1 MKKIKIELSE
11 TYKKLNP
18 ISKLSIKY
26 GILLSFAIMVAAIQ
40 LYILFYGDISNWVM
54 IRTAN
59 ELIECSLGCCL
70 STLISSLI
78 AELVYQKYSQD

>member
-1 MKKIKIELSE
+1 MKKIKNEVLD

-18 ISKLSIKY
+18 ISKISIKY
-26 GILLSFAIMVAAIQ
+26 GILISYAVMVAAIY

-59 ELIECSLGCCL
+59 ELLECSLGCLL
-70 STLISSLI
+70 STFLSAFI
-78 AELVYQKYSQD
+78 AEMVYQKFSS

>member
-1 MKKIKIELSE
+1 MKKIRCEISE
-11 TYKKLNP
+11 TYKKLHP
-18 ISKLSIKY
+18 ISKISIKC
-26 GILLSFAIMVAAIQ
+26 GILLSFAIMVAAIY

-54 IRTAN
+54 IKTAN

-78 AELVYQKYSQD
+78 SEFVYQKYSQD

>member
-1 MKKIKIELSE
+1 MKKIKNELMS

-18 ISKLSIKY
+18 ISKYSIKY
-26 GILLSFAIMVAAIQ
+26 GILISFAIMVAAIY
-40 LYILFYGDISNWVM
+40 LYILFYGDISNWSM

-70 STLISSLI
+70 STLISAFI
-78 AELVYQKYSQD
+78 AELVYQKYSS